1 VTTSTSRGSTETA
14 QRDEGNTEEAESHV
28 RLAADA
34 GITFFDTADMYSDGV
49 SEEVTGAAL
58 PAVFGRRDAY
68 LATKVFM
75 PTGPG
80 LRIGSMCAWQFSKA
94 QRTAALHGWTE
105 FVSMQSDYNLLYREE
120 SARWFRCA
128 WIAASGPSPGAPGT
142 WAPRSAGGR
151 GAGDRAGRT
160 DPRQSL
166 YGEAETAVL
175 NAVAGL
181 PRPVV

>member
-120 SARWFRCA
+120 EREMVPLCLDSGIGTIA
-128 WIAASGPSPGAPGT
+128 WSPWHVGASL
-142 WAPRSAGGR
+142 GR
-151 GAGDRAGRT
+151 RT
-160 DPRQSL
+160 RR
-166 YGEAETAVL
+166 G
-175 NAVAGL
+175 
-181 PRPVV
+181 